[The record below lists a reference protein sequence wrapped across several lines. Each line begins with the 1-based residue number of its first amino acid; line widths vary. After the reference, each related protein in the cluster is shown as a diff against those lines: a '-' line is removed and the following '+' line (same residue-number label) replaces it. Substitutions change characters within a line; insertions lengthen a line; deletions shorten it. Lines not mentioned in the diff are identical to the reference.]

1 MSDFFAI
8 PRTAA
13 RQAVEMVVF
22 LPFHITLVYVIIHIT
37 VVFLMILLF
46 LPSIIYWHIEKNCWT
61 KRILLYP
68 QGCDFICHFN
78 VAFSWISSKISYYEL
93 FVLQPFKTYFNIIIL
108 FRGKKYAASLRD
120 VHYLSVGFIH
130 WFIS

>member
-1 MSDFFAI
+1 
-8 PRTAA
+8 
-13 RQAVEMVVF
+13 MVQFSQFSHVWF
-22 LPFHITLVYVIIHIT
+22 LCDPMDSSTPGRRNGMTIHIT

-93 FVLQPFKTYFNIIIL
+93 FVLQPFKTFFNIIVL
-108 FRGKKYAASLRD
+108 FGGKKYAASLRD